1 MGVAMARKRFTI
13 LRSTSERFP
22 SDKDQCYAF
31 MSYEMSA
38 GNAVLPEKENMSA
51 QRRKKNHNHYLPFV
65 VHNSVKR
72 KKKQEIKV
80 SKYINDTFRRVHLT

>member
-31 MSYEMSA
+31 TSYEMLA
-38 GNAVLPEKENMSA
+38 GNAVLPEKKICLLKGE
-51 QRRKKNHNHYLPFV
+51 KIHNHFLLFV
-65 VHNSVKR
+65 VHYSVKR

>member
-31 MSYEMSA
+31 TSYEMLA
-38 GNAVLPEKENMSA
+38 GNAVLPEKENRSA
-51 QRRKKNHNHYLPFV
+51 QSRKKHNHYLPFV
-65 VHNSVKR
+65 VHYSVKR